1 MSCGSGDN
9 DPEIPAPIPEPP
21 NPNAETY
28 FMVIAPG
35 ENGVLL
41 LDREGQIVHDF
52 EVTERL
58 GMDANL
64 QDDGSLILGAVSDNA
79 SIFIGGSGG
88 KVVKQNLD
96 GTIAWEVEF
105 SSATQTSHH
114 DVEVLSNGNIMVMV
128 WERIPATE
136 AQDNGFD
143 GNFDIFPESII
154 EMNPETQQVVWE
166 WHMMDHIVQDFD
178 DTKANFGDVAASP
191 HKIDINYNSASQL
204 DGDLVHFNGLVVDE
218 ARDLIFIT
226 ANFYNEVWV
235 LDHST
240 TTTEAATGNGGN
252 YGKGGD
258 LVYRFG
264 NPSTYDNAAGMTT
277 LNRVHHPS
285 ILPNGNVMVFANQ
298 VNANQSEV
306 IEFDLPNNLVLAPNT
321 DNEPTIAW
329 SYTHPEL
336 FSPITSGAVR
346 MRNGNTLIAE
356 GTDVTVWEVSPAGE
370 LVWQHKETTV
380 GLFWRVYPFYADD
393 AAIRAIGLE

>member
-1 MSCGSGDN
+1 MKKALFFSLFIAFLMSCGSGDN

-35 ENGVLL
+35 DNGVLL
-41 LDREGQIVHDF
+41 LGREGNIVHDF
-52 EVTERL
+52 EVTDRL

-105 SSATQTSHH
+105 ASATQTSHH

-178 DTKANFGDVAASP
+178 DTKANFGDVANSP
-191 HKIDINYNSASQL
+191 YKIDINYNSETQL

-240 TTTEAATGNGGN
+240 TTSEAATGSGGN

-258 LVYRFG
+258 
-264 NPSTYDNAAGMTT
+264 
-277 LNRVHHPS
+277 
-285 ILPNGNVMVFANQ
+285 
-298 VNANQSEV
+298 
-306 IEFDLPNNLVLAPNT
+306 
-321 DNEPTIAW
+321 
-329 SYTHPEL
+329 
-336 FSPITSGAVR
+336 
-346 MRNGNTLIAE
+346 
-356 GTDVTVWEVSPAGE
+356 
-370 LVWQHKETTV
+370 
-380 GLFWRVYPFYADD
+380 
-393 AAIRAIGLE
+393 